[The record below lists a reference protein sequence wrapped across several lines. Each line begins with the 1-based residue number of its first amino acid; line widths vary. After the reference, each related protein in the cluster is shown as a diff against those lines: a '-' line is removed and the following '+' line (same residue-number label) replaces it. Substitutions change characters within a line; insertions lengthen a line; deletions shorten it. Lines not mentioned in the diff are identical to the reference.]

1 MKRIAHLAMLFL
13 ILPFTIQAQTGEQQK
28 AAAPD
33 VEVER
38 EIKRISQELLDAIA
52 VGNKAVWER
61 YLADDCIYSDENGR
75 TLNKAQL
82 LEDLRPLPAGYSGT
96 ITIAE
101 SQIRVHRDAAVIA
114 NRMIENETIYGQK
127 IVTEYHATETYV
139 KRDGR
144 WQMIASHVTVIPSER
159 KSITLNPKSL
169 DAFTGQYEMA
179 PGVTY
184 TITRKGDKLI
194 GQRAGRSE
202 EELLAMAENI
212 LFRKGAVRGEKVFV
226 RDDGGR
232 VTQMIDRR
240 DNNDL
245 IWKKIK

>member
-1 MKRIAHLAMLFL
+1 M
-13 ILPFTIQAQTGEQQK
+13 
-28 AAAPD
+28 
-33 VEVER
+33 
-38 EIKRISQELLDAIA
+38 LDAIA
-52 VGNKAVWER
+52 PGNKAVWER

-101 SQIRVHRDAAVIA
+101 SQIRVHKDAAVIA

-127 IVTEYHATETYV
+127 LVTEYHATETYV

-144 WQMIASHVTVIPSER
+144 WQMLASHVIVVPSER
-159 KSITLNPKSL
+159 KSIALNPQSL

-212 LFRKGAVRGEKVFV
+212 LFRKGTVRGEKVFV
-226 RDDGGR
+226 RDGSGR

>member
-1 MKRIAHLAMLFL
+1 MKRIAQLFMLL
-13 ILPFTIQAQTGEQQK
+13 LVLPFSLQAQTNGQQN
-28 AAAPD
+28 AIAPATD
-33 VEVER
+33 AER
-38 EIKRISQELLDAIA
+38 EVKRISQELLDAIA
-52 VGNKAVWER
+52 SGNKAVWER

-75 TLNKAQL
+75 MLNKAQL
-82 LEDLRPLPAGYSGT
+82 IDDLRPLPAGYSGS

-101 SQIRVHRDAAVIA
+101 SQIRVHKDAAVLA

-144 WQMIASHVTVIPSER
+144 WQMLASHVIVVPSER
-159 KSITLNPKSL
+159 KSITLKPQSL
-169 DAFTGQYEMA
+169 DDFTGQYEMA

-184 TITRKGDKLI
+184 TITRKDDKLI
-194 GQRAGRSE
+194 GQRAGRPE

-212 LFRKGAVRGEKVFV
+212 LFRKGTVRGEKVFV
-226 RDDGGR
+226 RDNGGR

-245 IWKKIK
+245 IWKKVK

>member
-1 MKRIAHLAMLFL
+1 ML
-13 ILPFTIQAQTGEQQK
+13 
-28 AAAPD
+28 
-33 VEVER
+33 
-38 EIKRISQELLDAIA
+38 
-52 VGNKAVWER
+52 
-61 YLADDCIYSDENGR
+61 
-75 TLNKAQL
+75 
-82 LEDLRPLPAGYSGT
+82 
-96 ITIAE
+96 
-101 SQIRVHRDAAVIA
+101 
-114 NRMIENETIYGQK
+114 
-127 IVTEYHATETYV
+127 
-139 KRDGR
+139 
-144 WQMIASHVTVIPSER
+144 ASHVIVVPSER
-159 KSITLNPKSL
+159 KSIALNPQSL

-212 LFRKGAVRGEKVFV
+212 LFRKGTVRGEKVFV
-226 RDDGGR
+226 RDGSGR

>member
-1 MKRIAHLAMLFL
+1 MKRILYLVMLLL
-13 ILPFTIQAQTGEQQK
+13 ILPFSLQAQTGSQQK
-28 AAAPD
+28 AVASTT
-33 VEVER
+33 EVER
-38 EIKRISQELLDAIA
+38 EIKRISQELLGAIA

-82 LEDLRPLPAGYSGT
+82 LEDLRPLPAGYSGS

-101 SQIRVHRDAAVIA
+101 SQIRVHADAAVLA
-114 NRMIENETIYGQK
+114 NRMIETETIYGQK

-144 WQMIASHVTVIPSER
+144 WQMLASHVIVVPSER
-159 KSITLNPKSL
+159 KSIALNPKSL

-184 TITRKGDKLI
+184 TITRKGDQLI

-212 LFRKGAVRGEKVFV
+212 LFRKGTVRGEKVFV
-226 RDDGGR
+226 RDNSGR

>member
-1 MKRIAHLAMLFL
+1 MKRIAHLATVLL
-13 ILPFTIQAQTGEQQK
+13 VLPFAVCAQTGGQQK
-28 AAAPD
+28 AAAAD
-33 VEVER
+33 SEVER

-52 VGNKAVWER
+52 PGNKAVWER

-96 ITIAE
+96 IKIEE
-101 SQIRVHRDAAVIA
+101 SQIRVYKDAAVIA

-127 IVTEYHATETYV
+127 IITEYHATETYV

-169 DAFTGQYEMA
+169 DDFTGQYEMA

-212 LFRKGAVRGEKVFV
+212 LFRKGSVRGEKVFV
-226 RDDGGR
+226 RGGDGR
-232 VTQMIDRR
+232 VTEMIDRR